1 MDMRLSDIEANA
13 VLHALRKYLSSLD
26 ESSADKGVK
35 YEADAVKSVIEKM
48 AGTSGASGT

>member
-1 MDMRLSDIEANA
+1 MDLRLTDIEANA
-13 VLHALRKYLSSLD
+13 VLHALRKYLSGLD

-48 AGTSGASGT
+48 AGASGASGT